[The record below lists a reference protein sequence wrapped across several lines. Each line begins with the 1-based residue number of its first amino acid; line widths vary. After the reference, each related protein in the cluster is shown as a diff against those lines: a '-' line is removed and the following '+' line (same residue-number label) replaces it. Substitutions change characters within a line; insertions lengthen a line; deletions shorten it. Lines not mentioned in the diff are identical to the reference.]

1 MIAETFGLSKL
12 EPEQAYVVYD
22 SLTGCIV
29 HVHQTATV
37 AGSEER
43 SQEAIEVRAMEL
55 ARQFGHRTDGLLV
68 VRVEPGE
75 LDFRSPQRIDL
86 RSRQLVRAPCG

>member
-22 SLTGCIV
+22 SRTGCIV
-29 HVHQTATV
+29 HVHQTATI

-43 SQEAIEVRAMEL
+43 SQEAIEARAMEL

-68 VRVEPGE
+68 LRVEPGDTRFS
-75 LDFRSPQRIDL
+75 LPAVD
-86 RSRQLVRAPCG
+86 